1 MNRFNGL
8 EELHLSGNTSLAEIP
23 IDGGVQSDS
32 LRFLSLDECGIQP
45 WGLVEE
51 VAKGYSK

>member
-8 EELHLSGNTSLAEIP
+8 EELHLSGNMLLAETTMAT
-23 IDGGVQSDS
+23 GLRSDT
-32 LRFLSLDECGIQP
+32 LRFLSLDECGIQS

-51 VAKGYSK
+51 VAKGCSK